1 MITVTLAVVV
11 VAFSLCMTY
20 ETYGE
25 TPAAYYTAPNG
36 SRLIVTRQ
44 ANMDTVTQT
53 EDSISYDYIYTAYP
67 MANKF
72 FYRADKG
79 ARLETN
85 RGIDLVEW
93 SEDSLTA
100 TIYATDY
107 SGAEITA
114 SVSFTEDAPID
125 DTAATDAPENTA
137 SPENTQG
144 DN

>member
-1 MITVTLAVVV
+1 
-11 VAFSLCMTY
+11 
-20 ETYGE
+20 
-25 TPAAYYTAPNG
+25 
-36 SRLIVTRQ
+36 
-44 ANMDTVTQT
+44 
-53 EDSISYDYIYTAYP
+53 

-72 FYRADKG
+72 FYRADRG

-93 SEDSLTA
+93 SDDNLTA

-114 SVSFTEDAPID
+114 SVSFAEDMAND
-125 DTAATDAPENTA
+125 GADGNA